1 MKKIMNFFVLVAAA
15 VMALVSCQKNEIEGP
30 VKQEVHFTINAGIST
45 KTIITD
51 NGDGTYTPS
60 WTGDEQLGVL
70 FSAPNA
76 DTKAGNVVSFDNKS
90 EAGETASFQGSTTVT
105 ENGTFYSFYPASAFN
120 RGYGEG
126 DARLDLEPEQK
137 PSATSFDPSCDILVA
152 KPYDYEVNDGQVVVD
167 ELYFKRLM
175 SVLRI
180 DLNSDFEDVKGEFVE
195 SVSFT
200 AGDVKIVGYARV
212 FLDNPD
218 FTTQNWASSGSEYCT
233 VTARYDTDVVSVA
246 GTDNSVYLV
255 IAPVTISAGKEL
267 TFEIK
272 TKNYNISKTV
282 TVPAD
287 MKFVAGNVNKIKL
300 TIEPENCEAVDTS
313 IDYSGDW
320 LITGVKDEQVYAAGA
335 YVSGANNLNVTV
347 PITIS
352 DGKINEVDG
361 LAGCKMTITK
371 VTEGEYEGMYTI
383 EDANSTEETRSY
395 LYAAG
400 SASSGS
406 NYLKSTNELSIDTYW
421 DITKNDD
428 GTYEIVA
435 NDSDAKSN
443 IIRFNSSSTLFNCYS
458 SGQQPITLYPYDM
471 VVPDTTPSIN
481 VEETLELT
489 SAESEGTISV
499 TYKNLEGLEAAA
511 YSDAACTT
519 ECAWLLASWE
529 SNAVY
534 YVAEANE
541 GEERTAYIQIYALDA
556 ESNEYTKVIT
566 VTQAAKAAEGAA
578 YYEKVTSAPADWS
591 GEYLLVCESML
602 YLFDGSLTTVD
613 SSPNYIQLQSIPER
627 LSYNDYSKYAV
638 TIAKYDTGYSIK
650 TASGYFI
657 GSTSTTSSTI
667 NSSLSTQYVNTLSFD
682 NGMVKIA
689 GAGSRVFNYNAQSGR
704 FRYFASSSTPLVSA
718 YKLVGANSGGEGGS
732 TPEPELQ
739 ERNLAFSAAAATATV
754 GEDFTEPTL
763 SGATDGVV
771 YSSSN
776 TAVAE
781 VDSET
786 GEVTLLTAGET
797 TITAAAEAD
806 ATYKAGEASYTLTVL
821 SQGSGDSRYY
831 VKVETTTPGAGT
843 YLYVSKKSYAFTGD
857 VSDNSYGAVSL
868 VTVDDDNKILSTE
881 EVDAYAI
888 VLEEGATPGQYAVKL
903 PNGEYLVTSTSKPSS
918 STTKYYMTYD
928 TEKGLSS
935 VNNTGYYFQGN
946 NSSFKFRWYKD
957 TQTKAYLYKLN

>member
-255 IAPVTISAGKEL
+255 IAPVTIPAGKEL

-287 MKFVAGNVNKIKL
+287 MKFAAGNVNKINLSIK
-300 TIEPENCEAVDTS
+300 EENCAAKDNS
-313 IDYSGDW
+313 DYSGTYIVVAEKSDIYYYMST
-320 LITGVKDEQVYAAGA
+320 LKDGGLSGNNRTAISSGVSEITDYTSSKTDFAGVEETCVWNVAKVDGGYTF
-335 YVSGANNLNVTV
+335 ANMDNTNYLYTTDGNRAMMGTV
-347 PITIS
+347 GQASIFTIS
-352 DGKINEVDG
+352 VENNIY
-361 LAGCKMTITK
+361 TITDNAYYR
-371 VTEGEYEGMYTI
+371 TLSLNTSS
-383 EDANSTEETRSY
+383 DLFAC
-395 LYAAG
+395 YA
-400 SASSGS
+400 
-406 NYLKSTNELSIDTYW
+406 
-421 DITKNDD
+421 
-428 GTYEIVA
+428 
-435 NDSDAKSN
+435 
-443 IIRFNSSSTLFNCYS
+443 
-458 SGQQPITLYPYDM
+458 SGQNPELTLIPY
-471 VVPDTTPSIN
+471 VADTTPRIIVADEDLTQN
-481 VEETLELT
+481 VAADATELTFDYDVRNITGTPTVTVASEPVPTMTVTSATAADGTVTVTFEENEETSSK
-489 SAESEGTISV
+489 SATITLSYEGATPV
-499 TYKNLEGLEAAA
+499 N
-511 YSDAACTT
+511 
-519 ECAWLLASWE
+519 
-529 SNAVY
+529 V
-534 YVAEANE
+534 
-541 GEERTAYIQIYALDA
+541 
-556 ESNEYTKVIT
+556 VIN
-566 VTQAAKAAEGAA
+566 QAAKAAEGATEWVSTA
-578 YYEKVTSAPADWS
+578 FADLKAGDEVVIVATKDTDSWAMTNDNGTSKAPAAVSIAYSGNKLERNPDDNLVWYVGGDAGGRIFYADAANGLKWLYCTSTNDGVRVGTNTNKTFVLDASSGYMKHLGTGRFVGVYTTKPDWRCYTNTTGNTANQTFKFFVKS
-591 GEYLLVCESML
+591 GEGDV
-602 YLFDGSLTTVD
+602 
-613 SSPNYIQLQSIPER
+613 
-627 LSYNDYSKYAV
+627 V
-638 TIAKYDTGYSIK
+638 TPD
-650 TASGYFI
+650 
-657 GSTSTTSSTI
+657 
-667 NSSLSTQYVNTLSFD
+667 
-682 NGMVKIA
+682 
-689 GAGSRVFNYNAQSGR
+689 
-704 FRYFASSSTPLVSA
+704 
-718 YKLVGANSGGEGGS
+718 
-732 TPEPELQ
+732 PELQ
-739 ERNLAFSAAAATATV
+739 ERNLAFSKAADTATV

-763 SGATDGVV
+763 SGTTDGVV

-776 TAVAE
+776 TAVAT
-781 VDSET
+781 VDAET
-786 GEVTLLTAGET
+786 GEVTLKAAGTT

-821 SQGSGDSRYY
+821 SQGSGESRYY

-843 YLYVSKKSYAFTGD
+843 YLYVSTKSYAFTGD

-888 VLEEGATPGQYAVKL
+888 VLEEGTTPGQYAVKL

-935 VNNTGYYFQGN
+935 VSNTGYYFQGN
-946 NSSFKFRWYKD
+946 NSSFKFRWYQN